1 MSIPEEQIQE
11 RIGLSS
17 EAEMEGEGSPGPSAS
32 QGQPLRLLIHPDVAR
47 GEYAN
52 FFQIH
57 FNPIE
62 MVLDFCRIIPDANLV
77 EVVTRVLIHPRQ
89 SQLLLEMLRMN
100 QEAYNQQFGSPAGP
114 GALSTGAAPSSIGF
128 RTSEDLRRMGLDVPA
143 PRRINLP
150 SDPSKPDPGAAAKA
164 GKS

>member
-1 MSIPEEQIQE
+1 VSIPEDSMKA
-11 RIGLSS
+11 RIELTDSGD
-17 EAEMEGEGSPGPSAS
+17 EPGEGQSAPSAA
-32 QGQPLRLLIHPDVAR
+32 QGQPLRIVIHPEVAR

-100 QEAYNQQFGSPAGP
+100 QDAYNQQFGSPSGP
-114 GALSTGAAPSSIGF
+114 ASGAAVGPPSIGF
-128 RTSEDLRRMGLDVPA
+128 RTSEDLRRMGLDVPS
-143 PRRINLP
+143 PRRISLP
-150 SDPSKPDPGAAAKA
+150 SDPSKPDPGTSAKRP
-164 GKS
+164 